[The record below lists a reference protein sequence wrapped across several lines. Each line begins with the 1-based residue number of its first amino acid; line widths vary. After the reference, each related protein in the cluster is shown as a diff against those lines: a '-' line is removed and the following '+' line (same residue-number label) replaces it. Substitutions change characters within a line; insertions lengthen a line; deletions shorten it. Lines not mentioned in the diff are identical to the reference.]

1 MLDYAIARY
10 SKFINKL
17 GGFIICSK
25 PSTQEGIAL
34 GLTGCA
40 HILASQEPGVVAR
53 PLTGRSPLLTT
64 YLLRPEGEPSEMLA
78 RFIECLIRIS
88 NELY

>member
-1 MLDYAIARY
+1 M
-10 SKFINKL
+10 
-17 GGFIICSK
+17 
-25 PSTQEGIAL
+25 
-34 GLTGCA
+34 
-40 HILASQEPGVVAR
+40 AR